1 MSGATGSRS
10 ATDPIWGSGHAGR
23 VQHLKNAWA
32 AERPRWVWGQASSCC
47 VPPSMSGIRG
57 EMRLIG
63 KLSFSDKVKQNEV
76 QGRRLAP
83 VFFSEPLAKAFYSP
97 GSPRMLLLLRRPLD
111 AAAASRSVSTVMLMW
126 RRYLL
131 SPVTTDSDFTNENGQ
146 LCSPLSMVED
156 KGFRGMISTFNPK
169 YNMPSRTYFT
179 QLMEKKHRDITEK
192 LKAVLKQTE
201 CVALT
206 TDIWTSVATEAYLG
220 VTCHFLGEDWEMK
233 SLSLTT
239 MPLEERHTAANIAD
253 WLEETTAKFEIP
265 IVKVK
270 AVVHDNGPNV
280 VAAAR
285 ILRERH
291 GCLVE
296 YFKKSELACTKLKEK
311 QQQMGNPPLMLI
323 QDVSTPWNST
333 YHMLSRLLEQRWPVT
348 AALSDLAVNP
358 RGKHHYLD
366 LKPKQWHI
374 SEELTQ
380 VLGPFEGATEFFS
393 GEQYVNLSALPQLV
407 QNLKKSTLTAEPETG
422 PVKAF
427 QASAAQQIT
436 ERWQGLYEFLP
447 NSPNP
452 VLLAAALDPRFRK
465 LKFLPV
471 EEVLKVQTTI
481 QSMALAARKDSKQT
495 HVRVEEATATTSAT
509 HTRGRS
515 HQKSILGSSSEDEDE
530 GEDEDE
536 QMNRAVQ
543 REVLEYF
550 GEQPISKKDNPLP
563 WWRKNQAR
571 YPTLAQ
577 LAKSFLG
584 IPATSTPSER
594 LFSAAGNIA
603 SKRRASLSAEHVD
616 MLTFL
621 HCNYKLL

>member
-1 MSGATGSRS
+1 MDNFVRPAQSCTVQEAAIFTESILNMLV
-10 ATDPIWGSGHAGR
+10 TD
-23 VQHLKNAWA
+23 
-32 AERPRWVWGQASSCC
+32 
-47 VPPSMSGIRG
+47 
-57 EMRLIG
+57 MR
-63 KLSFSDKVKQNEV
+63 
-76 QGRRLAP
+76 
-83 VFFSEPLAKAFYSP
+83 
-97 GSPRMLLLLRRPLD
+97 
-111 AAAASRSVSTVMLMW
+111 
-126 RRYLL
+126 
-131 SPVTTDSDFTNENGQ
+131 
-146 LCSPLSMVED
+146 PLSMVED
-156 KGFRGMISTFNPK
+156 KGFRDMISTFNPK
-169 YNMPSRTYFT
+169 YNLPSRTYFT

-201 CVALT
+201 YVALT

-253 WLEETTAKFEIP
+253 WLEETTAKFEIQL
-265 IVKVK
+265 VKVK
-270 AVVHDNGPNV
+270 AVVHDNGANV

-285 ILRERH
+285 ILRKRH
-291 GCLVE
+291 GWASVRCAGHTLNLVVQSTLKNKTIASCVGSARCLVE
-296 YFKKSELACTKLKEK
+296 HFKKSELACTKLKEK
-311 QQQMGNPPLMLI
+311 QQQMGNPSLMLI
-323 QDVSTPWNST
+323 QDVSTRWNST

-348 AALSDLAVNP
+348 AALSDPAANP

-366 LKPKQWHI
+366 IKPEQWHI

-380 VLGPFEGATEFFS
+380 VLGPFEEATEFLS
-393 GEQYVNLSALPQLV
+393 GEQYVTLSALPQLV
-407 QNLKKSTLTAEPETG
+407 QNLKKSTLAAEPETA

-447 NSPNP
+447 DSPNP

-471 EEVLKVQTTI
+471 EEVLKFQTTI
-481 QSMALAARKDSKQT
+481 QTMALAARKDSKQT
-495 HVRVEEATATTSAT
+495 HVRGEEATATTSAT
-509 HTRGRS
+509 HTTGRS

-536 QMNRAVQ
+536 QINRAVQ

-563 WWRKNQAR
+563 WWRKNQER
-571 YPTLAQ
+571 YPSLAQ
-577 LAKSFLG
+577 LAKAFLG